1 MSKIITILFLSLLLL
16 SACQP
21 KKKVEQAKH
30 PHCVPEGSLP
40 LKYASRFAV
49 DFYNGF
55 KVISVFNN
63 SDTIQ
68 YVLTPKGKPAP
79 VDFAYAVHLELPL
92 SKVVCAS
99 TNHVAA
105 IAQLNALDKLIGL
118 TNADLIY
125 NKEVQTRL
133 ANGQISPLGSLEM
146 NDEKLAMLKPDFVMT
161 SGPFDGG
168 DKLRIKLQTL
178 KISQVINLDYL
189 EQNPLARAEW
199 LKFTAAFFDAELEA
213 DSMFKAVETEYLGLK
228 EKAAKATTKPTV
240 FCNMPFKEIW
250 YMPSGENYMP
260 MIIADAGGDF
270 LWKDSKAT
278 NGLNLSLDYEAVYAK
293 AANAD
298 VWLVNALVQNADDV
312 KNADSKNA
320 LFIAFKTKQL
330 YNQDNRRTQNGGLDF
345 WESGALNPH
354 LVLADLI
361 AIFHPELMPNHVF
374 VYYRKLP

>member
-1 MSKIITILFLSLLLL
+1 MNKIVSFFFVALLL

-21 KKKVEQAKH
+21 KKNVDAAKH
-30 PHCVPEGSLP
+30 SHCLPEGSLP
-40 LKYASRFAV
+40 LKYATRFAV

-55 KVISVFNN
+55 KVVSVFNSN
-63 SDTIQ
+63 DTTQ

-79 VDFAYAVHLELPL
+79 IDFAHAVHFEMPL
-92 SKVVCAS
+92 TKAICAS

-105 IAQLNALDKLIGL
+105 IAQLNALDYLVGL

-125 NKEVQTRL
+125 NKKVQERL
-133 ANGQISPLGSLEM
+133 ASGQIASLGSLEM
-146 NDEKLAMLKPDFVMT
+146 NDEKLAVLKPDFVMT

-178 KISQVINLDYL
+178 KIAQVVNLDYL

-199 LKFTAAFFDAELEA
+199 LKFVAVFFDLELEA
-213 DSMFKAVETEYLGLK
+213 DSLFSIVETEYLTLK
-228 EKAAKATTKPTV
+228 EKAKAATTTPTV

-250 YMPSGENYMP
+250 YMPSGENYTPIM
-260 MIIADAGGDF
+260 IADAGGDF
-270 LWKDSKAT
+270 LWKNSKAT

-298 VWLVNALVQNADDV
+298 VWLVNSLAQSVDDV
-312 KNADSKNA
+312 KRADTKNT
-320 LFIAFKTKQL
+320 LFKAFKTKQL
-330 YNQDNRRTQNGGLDF
+330 YNQDNRRTAGGGVDF

-361 AIFHPELMPNHVF
+361 AIFHPELMPNHTF
-374 VYYRKLP
+374 TYYRKLP

>member
-1 MSKIITILFLSLLLL
+1 
-16 SACQP
+16 
-21 KKKVEQAKH
+21 
-30 PHCVPEGSLP
+30 
-40 LKYASRFAV
+40 
-49 DFYNGF
+49 
-55 KVISVFNN
+55 
-63 SDTIQ
+63 
-68 YVLTPKGKPAP
+68 
-79 VDFAYAVHLELPL
+79 
-92 SKVVCAS
+92 
-99 TNHVAA
+99 VAA

>member
-1 MSKIITILFLSLLLL
+1 
-16 SACQP
+16 
-21 KKKVEQAKH
+21 
-30 PHCVPEGSLP
+30 
-40 LKYASRFAV
+40 
-49 DFYNGF
+49 
-55 KVISVFNN
+55 
-63 SDTIQ
+63 
-68 YVLTPKGKPAP
+68 
-79 VDFAYAVHLELPL
+79 
-92 SKVVCAS
+92 
-99 TNHVAA
+99 
-105 IAQLNALDKLIGL
+105 
-118 TNADLIY
+118 
-125 NKEVQTRL
+125 
-133 ANGQISPLGSLEM
+133 
-146 NDEKLAMLKPDFVMT
+146 
-161 SGPFDGG
+161 
-168 DKLRIKLQTL
+168 
-178 KISQVINLDYL
+178 
-189 EQNPLARAEW
+189 
-199 LKFTAAFFDAELEA
+199 
-213 DSMFKAVETEYLGLK
+213 
-228 EKAAKATTKPTV
+228 
-240 FCNMPFKEIW
+240 
-250 YMPSGENYMP
+250 MPSGENYMP

>member
-1 MSKIITILFLSLLLL
+1 MSVLVL

-21 KKKVEQAKH
+21 KQHDKH
-30 PHCVPEGSLP
+30 SARPHCVAEGSMP
-40 LKYASRFAV
+40 LKYATRFAV
-49 DFYNGF
+49 DYYNGF
-55 KVISVFNN
+55 KVVSVFNTG
-63 SDTIQ
+63 DTTQ

-79 VDFAYAVHLELPL
+79 LDFAHAVHLASPIA
-92 SKVVCAS
+92 KVVCAS

-105 IAQLNALDKLIGL
+105 MAQLRALDMLIGL

-125 NKEVQTRL
+125 NKAVLARL
-133 ANGQISPLGSLEM
+133 ANGSISSLGNLEM
-146 NDEKLAMLKPDFVMT
+146 NDEKLALLRPDFVMT

-178 KISQVINLDYL
+178 KIPQVINLDYL

-199 LKFTAAFFDAELEA
+199 LKFTASFFDLELEA
-213 DSMFKAVETEYLGLK
+213 DSIFKIVETEYLQLK
-228 EKAAKATTKPTV
+228 AKAAQASTKPTV

-260 MIIADAGGDF
+260 ILIADAGGDF
-270 LWKDSKAT
+270 IWKNAKAT

-293 AANAD
+293 AASAD
-298 VWLVNALVQNADDV
+298 IWLVNAIVQSTAEV

-320 LFIAFKTKQL
+320 LFKAFKAKQL
-330 YNQDNRRTQNGGLDF
+330 YNQDNRRTPAGGLDY

-354 LVLADLI
+354 LVLADLL
-361 AIFHPELMPNHVF
+361 AIFHPELMPNHSF
-374 VYYRKLP
+374 TYYRKLP